1 MLIEENTQIQ
11 KPYTWKQ
18 PNLQIN
24 TTINPELFKL
34 AKENSI
40 SWKIAL
46 EFGIQFILAERNVLE
61 YPECKLTKKIASL
74 SKLLEEKT
82 LENAE

>member
-11 KPYTWKQ
+11 KPKTWKQ
-18 PNLQIN
+18 PNPHIT
-24 TTINPELFKL
+24 TTIDLEAFKL